1 MHTLYLSSE
10 WTGNDPQQRAG
21 RSAKASKLSRQEA
34 AKQCVAVFDTAFF
47 KALCE
52 PARIAVLQ
60 EVVLLGRADVATIA
74 ERRPQ
79 DRSVITRHLQQLA
92 AAGIVVAEKEGRHVF
107 YQSRCRRDRQ
117 APRKHS
123 CHHAHAGGRDGIKRL
138 RHVTFTGFYAVSS
151 LR

>member
-1 MHTLYLSSE
+1 MTRTR
-10 WTGNDPQQRAG
+10 TGSPPKDRT
-21 RSAKASKLSRQEA
+21 RKLSRQEA
-34 AKQCVAVFDTAFF
+34 AKQCVAVFDTDFF

-92 AAGIVVAEKEGRHVF
+92 AVGVVVAEKEGRHVF
-107 YQSRCRRDRQ
+107 YRVD
-117 APRKHS
+117 
-123 CHHAHAGGRDGIKRL
+123 AGAIGKRL
-138 RHVTFTGFYAVSS
+138 ENILAITHMLEAAMASSCTGKT
-151 LR
+151 